1 MRRMLLAI
9 VAASA
14 LAAALAAPVSA
25 KTFGLLYA
33 EGETLRTFGIPAR
46 VDPGTG
52 TDAIYTFENSTNPDQ
67 LSVARYAPGQGSHGG
82 RWAVFHVTWTTGD
95 PSTLIT
101 SFDALM
107 THVALGEVAIVRDEA
122 ADFRCPILPNTET

>member
-14 LAAALAAPVSA
+14 LVTAIAVPVSA

-33 EGETLRTFGIPAR
+33 EDDTFRTFGNPAR

-52 TDAIYTFENSTNPDQ
+52 TDPIYTFENSTNPDQ
-67 LSVARYAPGQGSHGG
+67 LSVARYAPGSGSHGG
-82 RWAVFHVTWTTGD
+82 RWAVHHVTWTTGD

-107 THVALGEVAIVRDEA
+107 THVALGEVSIVRDEA
-122 ADFRCPILPNTET
+122 ADFRCPILPNPKG